1 MLEINNA
8 KVSHVKAIT
17 IPSQVRRIMS
27 ATAVVNG
34 ELIKQLRKDKLIT
47 QSELAKRAGIR
58 AESLCRLEK
67 GKPAKFS
74 TIIKLAEI
82 LGVEPKKLIR
92 E

>member
-1 MLEINNA
+1 M
-8 KVSHVKAIT
+8 T
-17 IPSQVRRIMS
+17 

-34 ELIKQLRKDKLIT
+34 ELIKKLRKDKLIT
-47 QSELAKRAGIR
+47 QSDLAKRVGIR

-74 TIIKLAEI
+74 TILALAKI
-82 LGVEPKKLIR
+82 LEVEPKQLIK